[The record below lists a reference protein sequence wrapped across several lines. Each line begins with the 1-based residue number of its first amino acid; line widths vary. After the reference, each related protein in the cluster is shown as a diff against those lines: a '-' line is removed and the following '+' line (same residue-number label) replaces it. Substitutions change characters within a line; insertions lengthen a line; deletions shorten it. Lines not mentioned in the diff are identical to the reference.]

1 MDLAPAGALVHRLE
15 RRIRAGIGQEM
26 GTVQAQ
32 SDLAGGRA
40 RARLGRAVHIAL
52 LTTIAVLDRI
62 ADLPFLC
69 GGQAQ
74 SGHKGAT
81 GVHGTVESIWDTRIL
96 TGQHC
101 GLSVPSSS
109 GRSLQ
114 PCCCVCHCC
123 SSNLSVPSSSGRS
136 LQPKSF
142 WPTAAGWHLSVPS
155 SSGRSLQ
162 PLIFCPV
169 FNDIRGHA
177 ARISRKPPIC
187 SKWPEVCESLAS
199 ESVALICATAHHRRN
214 PLLFQKISPQ

>member
-114 PCCCVCHCC
+114 P
-123 SSNLSVPSSSGRS
+123 
-136 LQPKSF
+136 
-142 WPTAAGWHLSVPS
+142 
-155 SSGRSLQ
+155 
-162 PLIFCPV
+162 LIFCPV